1 MLWKMAEN
9 GNGMGRGDA
18 RPSTANPTN
27 DVELKNLLIDLVKQ
41 QPLIYDKSHRDHF
54 RANMRTE
61 VFYDIGNILGIP
73 GEYLKSMLFCQFRPV
88 LYEMEQIGKGI

>member
-1 MLWKMAEN
+1 MAEN
-9 GNGMGRGDA
+9 GNGMGGGDA

-41 QPLIYDKSHRDHF
+41 QPLIYDKSHQDHF

-61 VFYDIGNILGIP
+61 VFHDIGNILGIP
-73 GEYLKSMLFCQFRPV
+73 GEYLKSILFCRFRPV
-88 LYEMEQIGKGI
+88 LYEMEKNR